1 MSLSPKEQGH
11 KRDRMLFLG
20 SGVILLATII
30 ISFAK
35 AQRWGTS
42 YIDLYITANDVNS
55 LTSGEDVRIAG
66 IPIGKVG
73 TLHLTNQGKVKV
85 QLKIESKHAHLIGA
99 NSEVR
104 LAQEGLIG
112 DPYLTI
118 SADPRPQKDGIAING
133 STISYV
139 EPISVDSLLTQLSA
153 SQQELHTT
161 LRNTSALTAKDGS
174 ITTAFEA
181 SKQLAASLSKEVNRT
196 APVVRESISS
206 ISNDI
211 DAVSKSTERVENSVE
226 SLITTTQPLMVD
238 TIKDTDQLIRSS
250 QQVIN
255 LLHDF
260 IGPWLEPADGRQTN
274 LRASP
279 ATDGVH
285 PTDEPSKQTE

>member
-1 MSLSPKEQGH
+1 MNITPKQQGH
-11 KRDRMLFLG
+11 RRDRMLFLG
-20 SGVILLATII
+20 SSIFLLAAILV
-30 ISFAK
+30 SFAK

-55 LTSGEDVRIAG
+55 LSSGEDIRIAG
-66 IPIGKVG
+66 IPIGQVG

-85 QLKIESKHAHLIGA
+85 QLKIESNHAHLIGA
-99 NSEVR
+99 NSKVR

-118 SADPRPQKDGIAING
+118 SADPRPKKDGIAING
-133 STISYV
+133 KTISYV

-181 SKQLAASLSKEVNRT
+181 SKQLATSLSKEVNST
-196 APVVRESISS
+196 APVVRESIGS

-211 DAVSKSTERVENSVE
+211 DAVSKSTERMENSVE

-260 IGPWLEPADGRQTN
+260 IDPWLEPADGQQTKSKAIPN
-274 LRASP
+274 
-279 ATDGVH
+279 TDRLH
-285 PTDEPSKQTE
+285 PTDQPSKQTE

>member
-1 MSLSPKEQGH
+1 MNITPKQQGYR
-11 KRDRMLFLG
+11 RDWMLFLG
-20 SGVILLATII
+20 SSIFLLAAILV
-30 ISFAK
+30 SFAK

-55 LTSGEDVRIAG
+55 LSSGEDVRIAG
-66 IPIGKVG
+66 IPIGKIG

-85 QLKIESKHAHLIGA
+85 QLKIESSHAHLIGT
-99 NSEVR
+99 NSKVR

-181 SKQLAASLSKEVNRT
+181 SKQLATSLSKEVNST

-211 DAVSKSTERVENSVE
+211 DAVSKSTERVENSIE

-260 IGPWLEPADGRQTN
+260 IGPWLEPADG
-274 LRASP
+274 
-279 ATDGVH
+279 VH
-285 PTDEPSKQTE
+285 PNDQSSKQTEMNQR

>member
-1 MSLSPKEQGH
+1 MSISRKQQGD

-20 SGVILLATII
+20 SGIFLLAAII

-42 YIDLYITANDVNS
+42 YIDLYIIANDVNS
-55 LTSGEDVRIAG
+55 LTSGEDIRIAG

-73 TLHLTNQGKVKV
+73 TLHLNNRGKVKV
-85 QLKIESKHAHLIGA
+85 QLKIESDHAHLIGS
-99 NSEVR
+99 NSKVR

-133 STISYV
+133 ITISYV
-139 EPISVDSLLTQLSA
+139 EPISVDRLLTQLSA

-174 ITTAFEA
+174 ISTAFEA
-181 SKQLAASLSKEVNRT
+181 SKHLATSLTKEVNST
-196 APVVRESISS
+196 GPVIRESISS
-206 ISNDI
+206 VSNDI
-211 DAVSKSTERVENSVE
+211 DAVSKSTERVESSVD
-226 SLITTTQPLMVD
+226 SLITKTQPLMVD
-238 TIKDTDQLIRSS
+238 TIKDTDHLIRSS

-255 LLHDF
+255 LLHDL
-260 IGPWLEPADGRQTN
+260 IGPWLEPADGRQTTTN
-274 LRASP
+274 TNSDTTLTRP
-279 ATDGVH
+279 N
-285 PTDEPSKQTE
+285 DESSKQAN